1 MPNIK
6 SAKKRMELSRK
17 WNEANRKK
25 RATLRTA
32 VRKVRN
38 AETADEAAELYQKAV
53 VLIDRAAGR
62 RLMHPNKAAR
72 LKSRLSKHVRS
83 L

>member
-17 WNEANRKK
+17 WNEANRRK

-32 VRKVRN
+32 VRKVRS
-38 AETADEAAELYQKAV
+38 AETAEEAAELYQKAV
-53 VLIDRAAGR
+53 ALIDRAAGR
-62 RLMHPNKAAR
+62 RLMHPNRAAR

>member
-17 WNEANRKK
+17 WNEANRRK

-32 VRKVRN
+32 VRKVRA
-38 AETADEAAELYQKAV
+38 AETADEAAELLQKAV

-62 RLMHPNKAAR
+62 RLLHPNRAAR
-72 LKSRLSKHVRS
+72 LKSRLSKHVKS

>member
-17 WNEANRKK
+17 WNEANRRK

-32 VRKVRN
+32 IRKVRS
-38 AETADEAAELYQKAV
+38 AETAEEAADLYQKAV
-53 VLIDRAAGR
+53 VLIDRASGR
-62 RLMHPNKAAR
+62 RLMHPNRAAR
-72 LKSRLSKHVRS
+72 LKSRLSKHVQS